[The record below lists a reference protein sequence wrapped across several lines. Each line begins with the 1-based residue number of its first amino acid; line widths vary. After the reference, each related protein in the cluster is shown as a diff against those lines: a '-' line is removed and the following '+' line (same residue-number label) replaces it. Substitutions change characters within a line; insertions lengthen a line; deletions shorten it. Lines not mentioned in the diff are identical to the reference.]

1 MPWPTTALLRL
12 FGFRPSRFFTF
23 RWTLGVAS
31 LSSASRLRSSTTL
44 LLDSSPFEDGEG
56 FGGLADPCLI
66 DMEDRLLLELLLL
79 ELEATSIWPA
89 LTELLLESAVLLAW

>member
-1 MPWPTTALLRL
+1 MKLIPAYKCKCQIQHT
-12 FGFRPSRFFTF
+12 
-23 RWTLGVAS
+23 S

-66 DMEDRLLLELLLL
+66 GMEDRLLLELLLL